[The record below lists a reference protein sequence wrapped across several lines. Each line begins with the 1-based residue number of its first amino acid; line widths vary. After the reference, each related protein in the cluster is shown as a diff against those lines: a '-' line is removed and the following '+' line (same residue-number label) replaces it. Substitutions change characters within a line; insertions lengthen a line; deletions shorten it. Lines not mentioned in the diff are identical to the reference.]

1 VVCPGI
7 GHHVIGWFTW
17 AQTALTAFVLLTSAA
32 LLAADRRPTA
42 TAPPIP

>member
-1 VVCPGI
+1 
-7 GHHVIGWFTW
+7 VIGWFTW
-17 AQTALTAFVLLTSAA
+17 LQTALTAFVLLTSAA